1 MSYHTTPNPEL
12 FVFIDDAL
20 DMRTVAIMHHCDYG
34 PSFICFNTV
43 ESAESYIDIT
53 SEVTKDMLIA
63 LATSRKGLPRELFPR
78 VRCLT
83 TAAMQQRA
91 LDGDIDA
98 LNALPRYAL
107 PPICTALPNL
117 F

>member
-53 SEVTKDMLIA
+53 SEVTKDVLVEF
-63 LATSRKGLPRELFPR
+63 ATSSGLPRALFPR
-78 VRCLT
+78 VRCVSL
-83 TAAMQQRA
+83 ADMRDLALAGDLAA
-91 LDGDIDA
+91 LD
-98 LNALPRYAL
+98 ALPKHSL
-107 PPICTALPNL
+107 PPVLISLPAL

>member
-1 MSYHTTPNPEL
+1 MAYYKTARPDV

-43 ESAESYIDIT
+43 ESAESYLDIT

-78 VRCLT
+78 VRCVSL
-83 TAAMQQRA
+83 ADMRDLALAGDLAA
-91 LDGDIDA
+91 LD
-98 LNALPRYAL
+98 ALPKHSL
-107 PPICTALPNL
+107 PPVLISLPAL